1 MCTYVW
7 KNNRNRPSQM
17 TNGNGV
23 LQYQLL
29 RRDHFQDVMQQ
40 REIKGA
46 NWPFLSAVFVAYAA
60 KQFSNYSFDMVVC
73 MSFAQKQEGWLAM
86 AQPSKKVNS
95 FWDALVSLIFSPSCK
110 NNWRTSSNALTC
122 SNAIVSTDKRL
133 WEIKKEV
140 IITSDGRANGRHL
153 GHIRSNLSRPCQ
165 IGQITF

>member
-1 MCTYVW
+1 
-7 KNNRNRPSQM
+7 M

-86 AQPSKKVNS
+86 AQPSKNKS
-95 FWDALVSLIFSPSCK
+95 KLF
-110 NNWRTSSNALTC
+110 
-122 SNAIVSTDKRL
+122 
-133 WEIKKEV
+133 
-140 IITSDGRANGRHL
+140 L
-153 GHIRSNLSRPCQ
+153 GCLGFIDFFPVM
-165 IGQITF
+165 